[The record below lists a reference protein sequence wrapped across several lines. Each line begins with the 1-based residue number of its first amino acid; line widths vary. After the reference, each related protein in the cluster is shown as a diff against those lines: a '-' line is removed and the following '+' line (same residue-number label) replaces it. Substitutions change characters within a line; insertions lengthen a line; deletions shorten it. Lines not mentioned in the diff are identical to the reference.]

1 MERER
6 YSDDDLVEREIASET
21 QDPDEES
28 ETEIER
34 RAGPKAMHESTG
46 YPARERAEAVYGDTD
61 VDPNR
66 DDQRSAHN
74 ATPDEHL

>member
-6 YSDDDLVEREIASET
+6 YSDDDLVEREIDSET
-21 QDPDEES
+21 QDPEEQS

-34 RAGPKAMHESTG
+34 RAGPEAMHESTE

-61 VDPNR
+61 MDPNR
-66 DDQRSAHN
+66 DDQRSAHH